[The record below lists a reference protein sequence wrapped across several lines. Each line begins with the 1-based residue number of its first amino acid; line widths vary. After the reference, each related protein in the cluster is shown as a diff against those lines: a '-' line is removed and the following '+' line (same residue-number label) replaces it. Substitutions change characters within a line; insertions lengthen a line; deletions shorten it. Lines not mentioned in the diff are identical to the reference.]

1 MMQQDKE
8 HNDAAGLQ
16 ASPDWRHIKR
26 DGVETNGTVDVE
38 ECHNIVTT
46 LS

>member
-1 MMQQDKE
+1 MMQQDSRR
-8 HNDAAGLQ
+8 APGWQ
-16 ASPDWRHIKR
+16 RIKG

-38 ECHNIVTT
+38 ECYNIVTT